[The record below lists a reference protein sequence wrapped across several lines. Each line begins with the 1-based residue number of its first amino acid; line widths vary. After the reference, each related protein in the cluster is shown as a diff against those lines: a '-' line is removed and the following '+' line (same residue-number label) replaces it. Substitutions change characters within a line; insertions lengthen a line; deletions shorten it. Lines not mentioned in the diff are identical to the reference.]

1 MRIVIGVIALVVTT
15 SLFAQKNVFQKKGIA
30 LKGYD
35 VVAYFDSK
43 PEMGKKET
51 STEYNGVRYY
61 FTSEANKQK
70 FEKNPTAYLPA
81 YGGFCAYA
89 MGAKGAKV
97 SVNPETYE
105 IRDGKLYM
113 FYNKGKTNTLELWLQ
128 QNPGKLK
135 DKADKNW
142 GKISEK

>member
-70 FEKNPTAYLPA
+70 FEKNPTAYLLA

-89 MGAKGAKV
+89 IA
-97 SVNPETYE
+97 
-105 IRDGKLYM
+105 IRVK
-113 FYNKGKTNTLELWLQ
+113 
-128 QNPGKLK
+128 
-135 DKADKNW
+135 
-142 GKISEK
+142 